1 MKKLTR
7 NQLVKRL
14 GERLNEKDAKKVGS
28 LIPIYSQSDFNEL
41 QSDYEKEEEERE
53 GYCTLI
59 YDMNIESIIG
69 DLFYNGLTAE
79 DIERE
84 FLNFYSINSIVAS
97 ESGEGLMLVQA

>member
-1 MKKLTR
+1 MKKITR
-7 NQLVKRL
+7 KQLVRRL
-14 GERLNEKDAKKVGS
+14 EGILSKEDAKKIGES
-28 LIPIYSQSDFNEL
+28 IKLYSQSDFDSMVNEYE
-41 QSDYEKEEEERE
+41 SEEKE
-53 GYCTLI
+53 GFGDLV

-97 ESGEGLMLVQA
+97 ESGEGLMFIQA